1 MTWRDYQD
9 AAADLFRQLGCQADG
24 AGSYCVVGGL
34 AVGAAAIY
42 WIKSGQVRGDP

>member
-24 AGSYCVVGGL
+24 AGSCCVVGGL
-34 AVGAAAIY
+34 AVGAAAID
-42 WIKSGQVRGDP
+42 WIKSGQARA

>member
-9 AAADLFRQLGCQADG
+9 AAVDLFRQLGCQADG

-34 AVGAAAIY
+34 AVRGAAIY
-42 WIKSGQVRGDP
+42 WINSDQTRA